1 MAQWLLFSW
10 ALFLADDWPTSLG
23 KLFGSWKHAR
33 PIRSDVH
40 GHGHVPPGHK
50 LLISLPI

>member
-1 MAQWLLFSW
+1 MAQYLFFLWVLS
-10 ALFLADDWPTSLG
+10 LADDWFTSLR
-23 KLFGSWKHAR
+23 KLFVSWKHACL
-33 PIRSDVH
+33 IRNDVH